1 MDSKHVFFTTLIIS
15 ILIQIITGGLEI
27 GALFIKVPTAH
38 LLIRQL
44 LILEVIVQI
53 IEGIFYF
60 WLAYNFTKII
70 NVTPKRYIDWVITT
84 PTMLITL
91 ILYLIYLNNS
101 SYNPPTK
108 CLEMNDNL
116 SIDCASSMQKD
127 VNKMTKDKTNKLDFF
142 TLLKDNSDIIIPVV
156 LLNWLMLLFG
166 YLGEMRI
173 IPVLLG
179 VFLGFIPFLIYYY
192 MIYVN
197 YVTKNTSGYLFFWY
211 FFFFWS
217 LYGVVAVLPYY
228 IKNSFYNILDLFAKN
243 FFGIF
248 LSYIIYFEKY

>member
-1 MDSKHVFFTTLIIS
+1 MDVKHTFFTTLISS
-15 ILIQIITGGLEI
+15 IIIQIITGGIEI
-27 GALFIKVPTAH
+27 GSLFIKVPTDH

-53 IEGIFYF
+53 IEGVFYF

-70 NVTPKRYIDWVITT
+70 NVTPKRYIDWAITT

-91 ILYLIYLNNS
+91 VLYLIYLD
-101 SYNPPTK
+101 K
-108 CLEMNDNL
+108 RR
-116 SIDCASSMQKD
+116 KD
-127 VNKMTKDKTNKLDFF
+127 ETNKLDFF

-166 YLGEMRI
+166 YLGEMKI

-197 YVTKNTSGYLFFWY
+197 YVTKNTSGNILFWY

-243 FFGIF
+243 IVGLF

>member
-1 MDSKHVFFTTLIIS
+1 MYIKDVFFTTLVIS
-15 ILIQIITGGLEI
+15 ILIQIIIGVIDI

-44 LILEVIVQI
+44 LILEVVVQI
-53 IEGIFYF
+53 IEGVFYF
-60 WLAYNFTKII
+60 WLLYNFTKAI

-91 ILYLIYLNNS
+91 ISYLIYLN
-101 SYNPPTK
+101 K
-108 CLEMNDNL
+108 
-116 SIDCASSMQKD
+116 K
-127 VNKMTKDKTNKLDFF
+127 TKDETYKLDFF
-142 TLLKDNSDIIIPVV
+142 TILKENSDIIIPVV

-166 YLGEMRI
+166 YLGEMKI

-197 YVTKNTSGYLFFWY
+197 YVTKNTSGYLLFWY
-211 FFFFWS
+211 FFVFWS

-228 IKNSFYNILDLFAKN
+228 IKNSFYNILDIFAKN
-243 FFGIF
+243 FFSLF
-248 LSYIIYFEKY
+248 LSYIIYFKKY